1 MKLSLPRSLRSG
13 STSLRS
19 AFLLSAASLGL
30 AAATTLSCA
39 STPDTDRVTDVIIP
53 DFDTYVQY
61 VDAYL
66 TRRCGTLDCHG
77 QPGRAYRV
85 YSREGYR
92 LYSIQDGGLV
102 SGQQPTQPEEQ
113 RANFQALISIEPE
126 EMTRLMARQGQN
138 PNLLL
143 FLRKPLRFNGE
154 RHKGGPSMAED
165 DPGYRCVVAWLSI
178 PVVDGAGVPIPKA
191 QRAKLSANAVR
202 SCADATNFP

>member
-1 MKLSLPRSLRSG
+1 MK
-13 STSLRS
+13 TVTTTRS
-19 AFLLSAASLGL
+19 AFALSAASVGL
-30 AAATTLSCA
+30 ALATTLSCA
-39 STPDTDRVTDVIIP
+39 SSPDKDRVTEVIVP
-53 DFDTYVQY
+53 DFDTYVQS

-92 LYSIQDGGLV
+92 LYSVQDGGLV

-113 RANFQALISIEPE
+113 RANFQALVALEPE
-126 EMTRLMARQGQN
+126 EMTRLMARQGEN

-143 FLRKPLRFNGE
+143 FLRKPLKIE
-154 RHKGGPSMAED
+154 RHKGGPAMAED

-178 PVVDGAGVPIPKA
+178 PVVDGNGVPIPKQ
-191 QRAKLSANAVR
+191 QRQKLSANALR
-202 SCADATNFP
+202 NCTDAAAFP